1 MILVRKH
8 MNGGGLEL
16 LAIQA
21 TNVITANPQE
31 GNHGFLWLKY
41 WDGQSIRTT
50 VIESTMEEL
59 VSSVYYA
66 KHGK

>member
-8 MNGGGLEL
+8 MTGGSIEL

-31 GNHGFLWLKY
+31 GSIGLLWLKY
-41 WDGQSIRTT
+41 WDGQSVRTA
-50 VIESTMEEL
+50 VIESSMEEL
-59 VSSVYYA
+59 VQSVQFA